1 MPQPSN
7 CRSSAGCRSQA
18 SPQACNS
25 LTAARPMSISS
36 GSAQARVSGRNH
48 EPSSAR
54 SAGSARQVFSGR
66 SLGIEP
72 SGLPIHGEDTLV
84 EMTPPVFGASVRR
97 VEDPRLIRGAGRY
110 VDDVQ
115 PADCLHAVFARSHL
129 AHATIAR
136 LDLEAAKNAPGVVAA
151 WSAADFEDLEPLE
164 IEAPVDNTPLPARR
178 VLAAGRTRYVGE
190 AVAMLVAESRELAVD
205 ALERIDLELDPL
217 PVVTDMEGALA
228 KDAAL
233 LYPEFGTNLAFGKE
247 SKHGQVKRAFD
258 RAAVLVKERLINQR
272 LIPSALEPRGA
283 LAWIDN
289 GRLTIEL
296 SSQSAYGVRDAVAA
310 SLRIDEADV
319 RVIVEDVGGGFGS
332 KGGCVGE
339 EIAVAAAARRLNR
352 PVKWIEERSEN
363 CAGTWHGRGQVQD
376 VELAAQRDGTVLAVR
391 SQVLADMG
399 AHLEPYSAFV
409 PTVVAELQTGCYR
422 IPASQSTLR
431 AVYTNATPT
440 GPYRGAGRPEA
451 AFLIERM
458 MDRLA
463 GELDL
468 DPVEVRLR
476 NFVRPSDFPYTNAA
490 GSTYDSGNYQA
501 SLKRLVE
508 LADYSGLRRAQRT
521 AREGGRLQGIGISTY
536 VEEAAGFAEDRATV
550 RLEPDGTITVI
561 TGSTPHGQGHQTT
574 WGQLAA
580 DAFGLPFDKVRVLYG
595 DTDQPA
601 YAVGT
606 FGSRSAAISGA
617 AVHEGAVR
625 LKRKVRALAAAA
637 FEAATA
643 DIVVTDGRVHVR
655 GVPTRFMT
663 LTDIA
668 EWAAS
673 ADRTDEL
680 AVKASFDP
688 PDTVFPF
695 GAHLAYVEVDAETGS
710 VKLLRY
716 VAVDDCGPVI
726 NPMIVDGQ
734 LHGAIAQG
742 VAQALYEGVVYDRDG
757 QLLTGNLTT
766 YLLPTAADLPEF
778 ETDRTETP
786 TPHNPMGVKGIGEGG
801 TTGSTP
807 AVVNAVMDALRP
819 LGIHQLDMPLTPFR
833 IWGAIQTARSF
844 RQSR

>member
-1 MPQPSN
+1 
-7 CRSSAGCRSQA
+7 
-18 SPQACNS
+18 
-25 LTAARPMSISS
+25 
-36 GSAQARVSGRNH
+36 
-48 EPSSAR
+48 
-54 SAGSARQVFSGR
+54 
-66 SLGIEP
+66 
-72 SGLPIHGEDTLV
+72 
-84 EMTPPVFGASVRR
+84 MTPPVFGASVRR

-129 AHATIAR
+129 AHATIAS
-136 LDLEAAKNAPGVVAA
+136 LNLEAAKNAPGVVAA

-217 PVVTDMEGALA
+217 PVVTDMEAALA

-508 LADYSGLRRAQRT
+508 LADYPGLRRAQRT

-833 IWGAIQTARSF
+833 IWGAVQTARSF

>member
-1 MPQPSN
+1 
-7 CRSSAGCRSQA
+7 
-18 SPQACNS
+18 
-25 LTAARPMSISS
+25 
-36 GSAQARVSGRNH
+36 
-48 EPSSAR
+48 
-54 SAGSARQVFSGR
+54 
-66 SLGIEP
+66 
-72 SGLPIHGEDTLV
+72 
-84 EMTPPVFGASVRR
+84 MTPPVFGASVRR

-115 PADCLHAVFARSHL
+115 PAGCLHAVFARSHL
-129 AHATIAR
+129 AHATIAS
-136 LDLEAAKNAPGVVAA
+136 LNLEAAKNAPGVVAA

-508 LADYSGLRRAQRT
+508 LADYPGLRRAQRT

-673 ADRTDEL
+673 ADRKDEL
-680 AVKASFDP
+680 AVRASFDP

>member
-1 MPQPSN
+1 
-7 CRSSAGCRSQA
+7 
-18 SPQACNS
+18 
-25 LTAARPMSISS
+25 
-36 GSAQARVSGRNH
+36 
-48 EPSSAR
+48 
-54 SAGSARQVFSGR
+54 
-66 SLGIEP
+66 
-72 SGLPIHGEDTLV
+72 
-84 EMTPPVFGASVRR
+84 MTPPVFGASVRR

-217 PVVTDMEGALA
+217 PVVTDIEGALA

-833 IWGAIQTARSF
+833 IWGAVQTARSF

>member
-1 MPQPSN
+1 
-7 CRSSAGCRSQA
+7 
-18 SPQACNS
+18 
-25 LTAARPMSISS
+25 
-36 GSAQARVSGRNH
+36 
-48 EPSSAR
+48 
-54 SAGSARQVFSGR
+54 
-66 SLGIEP
+66 
-72 SGLPIHGEDTLV
+72 
-84 EMTPPVFGASVRR
+84 MTPPVFGASVRR

-508 LADYSGLRRAQRT
+508 LADYPGLRRAQRT

-574 WGQLAA
+574 WAQLAA

-673 ADRTDEL
+673 ADRKDEL
-680 AVKASFDP
+680 AVRASFDP

>member
-1 MPQPSN
+1 
-7 CRSSAGCRSQA
+7 
-18 SPQACNS
+18 
-25 LTAARPMSISS
+25 
-36 GSAQARVSGRNH
+36 
-48 EPSSAR
+48 
-54 SAGSARQVFSGR
+54 
-66 SLGIEP
+66 
-72 SGLPIHGEDTLV
+72 
-84 EMTPPVFGASVRR
+84 MTPPVFGASVRR

-164 IEAPVDNTPLPARR
+164 IEAPVDNTPLPERR

-190 AVAMLVAESRELAVD
+190 AVAMLIAESRELAVD
-205 ALERIDLELDPL
+205 ALEQIDLELDPL

-296 SSQSAYGVRDAVAA
+296 SSQSAYGVREAVAA

-508 LADYSGLRRAQRT
+508 LADYPGLRRAQRT

-574 WGQLAA
+574 WAQLAA

-673 ADRTDEL
+673 ADRMDEL

>member
-1 MPQPSN
+1 M
-7 CRSSAGCRSQA
+7 
-18 SPQACNS
+18 
-25 LTAARPMSISS
+25 
-36 GSAQARVSGRNH
+36 VSGRSH
-48 EPSSAR
+48 DPSRAASV
-54 SAGSARQVFSGR
+54 GSPSIVFSGR
-66 SLGIEP
+66 SLDIEP

-110 VDDVQ
+110 VDDIQ
-115 PADCLHAVFARSHL
+115 PSGCLHAVFLRSHL
-129 AHATIAR
+129 AHATITR
-136 LDLEAAKNAPGVVAA
+136 LDLDAAAQAPGVIAV
-151 WSAADFEDLEPLE
+151 WSAADFEDLKPLE
-164 IEAPVDNTPLPARR
+164 IEAPVDDTPLPERR
-178 VLAAGRTRYVGE
+178 VLAVGRVRYVGE
-190 AVAMLVAESRELAVD
+190 AVAMLVAESRELARD
-205 ALERIDLELDPL
+205 ALELIELEMDPL
-217 PVVTDMEGALA
+217 PVVIDMEQALA
-228 KDAAL
+228 KNAAL
-233 LYPEFGTNLAFGKE
+233 LYPDFGTNLAFAKE

-258 RAAVLVKERLINQR
+258 RAAVIVKERIVNQR

-283 LAWIDN
+283 LAWLDD
-289 GRLTIEL
+289 GRLTIEV
-296 SSQSAYGVRDAVAA
+296 SSQSAYGVREAIAA
-310 SLRIDEADV
+310 SLGIDEDDV

-339 EIAVAAAARRLNR
+339 EIAVAAGARRLGR
-352 PVKWIEERSEN
+352 PVKWIEERTEN
-363 CAGTWHGRGQVQD
+363 CAGTWHGRGQLQD
-376 VELAAQRDGTVLAVR
+376 VELVAQRDGTVLAVR
-391 SQVLADMG
+391 SRVLADMG

-422 IPASQSTLR
+422 IAASQSTLQ

-463 GELDL
+463 IELDL

-476 NFVRPSDFPYTNAA
+476 NFIRPSDFPYTNAA
-490 GSTYDSGNYQA
+490 GSTYDSGDYQA
-501 SLKRLVE
+501 SLERLIE
-508 LADYSGLRRAQRT
+508 LADYPGLRRAQT
-521 AREGGRLQGIGISTY
+521 AARQQGRLQGIGISTY
-536 VEEAAGFAEDRATV
+536 VEEAAGFGEDRATA
-550 RLEPDGTITVI
+550 RLELDGTITVV
-561 TGSTPHGQGHQTT
+561 TGSSPHGQGHQTT
-574 WGQLAA
+574 WAQLAA
-580 DAFGLPFDKVRVLYG
+580 DAFGVPFEQVRVLYG

-601 YAVGT
+601 YAIGT

-673 ADRTDEL
+673 ADRKDEL
-680 AVKASFDP
+680 AVRASFDP

-757 QLLTGNLTT
+757 QLLTGNLTP

>member
-1 MPQPSN
+1 
-7 CRSSAGCRSQA
+7 
-18 SPQACNS
+18 
-25 LTAARPMSISS
+25 
-36 GSAQARVSGRNH
+36 
-48 EPSSAR
+48 
-54 SAGSARQVFSGR
+54 
-66 SLGIEP
+66 
-72 SGLPIHGEDTLV
+72 
-84 EMTPPVFGASVRR
+84 MTPPVFGASVRR

-110 VDDVQ
+110 VDDVH
-115 PADCLHAVFARSHL
+115 PAGCLHAVFARSHL

-136 LDLEAAKNAPGVVAA
+136 LSLEAAKNAPGVVAA

-296 SSQSAYGVRDAVAA
+296 SSQSAYGVREAVAA

-508 LADYSGLRRAQRT
+508 LADYPGLRRAQRT

-574 WGQLAA
+574 WAQLAA

-673 ADRTDEL
+673 ADRMDEL

>member
-1 MPQPSN
+1 
-7 CRSSAGCRSQA
+7 
-18 SPQACNS
+18 
-25 LTAARPMSISS
+25 MSISS
-36 GSAQARVSGRNH
+36 GSAQARVFGRNH

-110 VDDVQ
+110 VDDVH
-115 PADCLHAVFARSHL
+115 PAGCLHAVFARSHL

-136 LDLEAAKNAPGVVAA
+136 LDFEAARNARGVVAA

-190 AVAMLVAESRELAVD
+190 AVAILVAESRELAVD

-296 SSQSAYGVRDAVAA
+296 SSQSAYGVREAVAA

-508 LADYSGLRRAQRT
+508 LADYPGLRRAQRT

-574 WGQLAA
+574 WAQLAA

-643 DIVVTDGRVHVR
+643 DIVVTDGPGHVP
-655 GVPTRFMT
+655 GVPAPFMT
-663 LTDIA
+663 LKGIA
-668 EWAAS
+668 AWAPGAE
-673 ADRTDEL
+673 RTEEL
-680 AVKASFDP
+680 ARKARLDP

-695 GAHLAYVEVDAETGS
+695 GAHLAYVEVDPETGS
-710 VKLLRY
+710 VKVLRY
-716 VAVDDCGPVI
+716 VAVDNCGPVI

-742 VAQALYEGVVYDRDG
+742 LAQALFEGVVYDSDG

-766 YLLPTAADLPEF
+766 YLLPTAADLPTF

-819 LGIHQLDMPLTPFR
+819 LGIRQLDMPLTPFR
-833 IWGAIQTARSF
+833 IWEAIRKAPTLPSPASGGRD
-844 RQSR
+844 